1 MREREKEKER
11 KREREK
17 ERKRERENERMR
29 EREKERKRERAKRK
43 RDRWMAAGL
52 WKVFLTVVESL
63 ESEDSML
70 SGSRFGNPTVL

>member
-1 MREREKEKER
+1 MS
-11 KREREK
+11 
-17 ERKRERENERMR
+17 MDVQTCPQ
-29 EREKERKRERAKRK
+29 

-70 SGSRFGNPTVL
+70 SGSRFGNPTVLENIFKPLGLVSLSARQS